1 MSIGNELLMIF
12 ILILVNAVL
21 AMSEAALVASR
32 KARLQQQAGEGNKSS
47 ALAIKLIE
55 DPNIFLS
62 TIQIGIT
69 LIGVLAGAVG
79 GATIAESLAVVL
91 HNIPYIS
98 EYSTSIALGIVVL
111 SITILT
117 IWLGELV
124 PKRLG
129 LNSPE
134 KIAQVVAGPMLFLSV
149 VFSPFIKLMSGATNF
164 VLRLMGVNPSTDPP
178 ITEEELQVLINQ
190 GTQAGVFEES
200 EQDMVEGV
208 FSLGDQRVYSLM
220 TPRTE
225 IVWLDIDNTLEE
237 IREKIADCPYSRFP
251 VRQDTLEAIVGIVK
265 SRDLLVASLFG
276 NELKLK
282 EFVKPAFYIPET
294 MFASRALEILKEK
307 NTELLLVVDEFGGV
321 QGLLT
326 INDILEEIVGEMEG
340 AEPQATQRQDGSWL
354 LDGMLEIDEFKEI
367 FNFNILPHEN
377 EYETLSGFVM
387 TSLGRVPQ
395 AADNFEWNNFR
406 FEVMDMDGRRV
417 DKVLVTTLPKP
428 PTAQA

>member
-129 LNSPE
+129 LTARESTGGGRPN
-134 KIAQVVAGPMLFLSV
+134 A
-149 VFSPFIKLMSGATNF
+149 FSIGSL
-164 VLRLMGVNPSTDPP
+164 
-178 ITEEELQVLINQ
+178 
-190 GTQAGVFEES
+190 
-200 EQDMVEGV
+200 
-208 FSLGDQRVYSLM
+208 FSLHKTYER
-220 TPRTE
+220 
-225 IVWLDIDNTLEE
+225 
-237 IREKIADCPYSRFP
+237 
-251 VRQDTLEAIVGIVK
+251 
-265 SRDLLVASLFG
+265 G
-276 NELKLK
+276 NELR
-282 EFVKPAFYIPET
+282 P
-294 MFASRALEILKEK
+294 
-307 NTELLLVVDEFGGV
+307 
-321 QGLLT
+321 
-326 INDILEEIVGEMEG
+326 
-340 AEPQATQRQDGSWL
+340 
-354 LDGMLEIDEFKEI
+354 
-367 FNFNILPHEN
+367 
-377 EYETLSGFVM
+377 
-387 TSLGRVPQ
+387 TSHGC
-395 AADNFEWNNFR
+395 
-406 FEVMDMDGRRV
+406 
-417 DKVLVTTLPKP
+417 
-428 PTAQA
+428 